1 MSKKKN
7 ILLQIILSLSIISL
21 VIDLFVNENKSHIFV
36 MIASI
41 LISLVITQLYLER
54 KEMDRIKE
62 ESKEE
67 RWHVVVE
74 MVTLEWQHDKTFTF
88 VKKVTKIRA

>member
-21 VIDLFVNENKSHIFV
+21 VIDLFVNKNKSHIFV

-67 RWHVVVE
+67 
-74 MVTLEWQHDKTFTF
+74 
-88 VKKVTKIRA
+88 

>member
-67 RWHVVVE
+67 R
-74 MVTLEWQHDKTFTF
+74 
-88 VKKVTKIRA
+88 

>member
-7 ILLQIILSLSIISL
+7 ILLQIILSLSIIFL

-67 RWHVVVE
+67 
-74 MVTLEWQHDKTFTF
+74 
-88 VKKVTKIRA
+88 

>member
-36 MIASI
+36 MTASI

-67 RWHVVVE
+67 R
-74 MVTLEWQHDKTFTF
+74 
-88 VKKVTKIRA
+88 

>member
-62 ESKEE
+62 E
-67 RWHVVVE
+67 
-74 MVTLEWQHDKTFTF
+74 
-88 VKKVTKIRA
+88 

>member
-67 RWHVVVE
+67 
-74 MVTLEWQHDKTFTF
+74 
-88 VKKVTKIRA
+88 

>member
-54 KEMDRIKE
+54 KKMDRIKE
-62 ESKEE
+62 E
-67 RWHVVVE
+67 
-74 MVTLEWQHDKTFTF
+74 
-88 VKKVTKIRA
+88 

>member
-54 KEMDRIKE
+54 KKWPTNMTAFAMI
-62 ESKEE
+62 
-67 RWHVVVE
+67 
-74 MVTLEWQHDKTFTF
+74 LAQ
-88 VKKVTKIRA
+88 

>member
-21 VIDLFVNENKSHIFV
+21 GIDLFVNENKSHIFV

-67 RWHVVVE
+67 
-74 MVTLEWQHDKTFTF
+74 
-88 VKKVTKIRA
+88 

>member
-7 ILLQIILSLSIISL
+7 ILLQIILSLSIVSL

-67 RWHVVVE
+67 
-74 MVTLEWQHDKTFTF
+74 
-88 VKKVTKIRA
+88 

>member
-7 ILLQIILSLSIISL
+7 ILLQIILSLSIISF

-67 RWHVVVE
+67 
-74 MVTLEWQHDKTFTF
+74 
-88 VKKVTKIRA
+88 

>member
-54 KEMDRIKE
+54 KKMDRIKE

-67 RWHVVVE
+67 
-74 MVTLEWQHDKTFTF
+74 
-88 VKKVTKIRA
+88 

>member
-62 ESKEE
+62 ESKEG
-67 RWHVVVE
+67 
-74 MVTLEWQHDKTFTF
+74 
-88 VKKVTKIRA
+88 

>member
-62 ESKEE
+62 EVW
-67 RWHVVVE
+67 R
-74 MVTLEWQHDKTFTF
+74 
-88 VKKVTKIRA
+88 KK

>member
-41 LISLVITQLYLER
+41 LIRLVITQLYLER
-54 KEMDRIKE
+54 KEMERIKE

-67 RWHVVVE
+67 REHVVVE
-74 MVTLEWQHDKTFTF
+74 MVTLE
-88 VKKVTKIRA
+88 

>member
-54 KEMDRIKE
+54 KETDRIKE

-67 RWHVVVE
+67 
-74 MVTLEWQHDKTFTF
+74 
-88 VKKVTKIRA
+88 

>member
-41 LISLVITQLYLER
+41 LISLVITQLYLE
-54 KEMDRIKE
+54 
-62 ESKEE
+62 
-67 RWHVVVE
+67 
-74 MVTLEWQHDKTFTF
+74 
-88 VKKVTKIRA
+88 KKWIG

>member
-21 VIDLFVNENKSHIFV
+21 GIDLFVNENKSHIFV

-41 LISLVITQLYLER
+41 LISLVITQLNLER
-54 KEMDRIKE
+54 KKWIG
-62 ESKEE
+62 
-67 RWHVVVE
+67 
-74 MVTLEWQHDKTFTF
+74 
-88 VKKVTKIRA
+88 

>member
-21 VIDLFVNENKSHIFV
+21 GIDLFVNENKSHIFV
-36 MIASI
+36 MLASI

-67 RWHVVVE
+67 
-74 MVTLEWQHDKTFTF
+74 
-88 VKKVTKIRA
+88 

>member
-54 KEMDRIKE
+54 KEMDGIKE

-67 RWHVVVE
+67 R
-74 MVTLEWQHDKTFTF
+74 
-88 VKKVTKIRA
+88 

>member
-54 KEMDRIKE
+54 KKWIG
-62 ESKEE
+62 
-67 RWHVVVE
+67 
-74 MVTLEWQHDKTFTF
+74 
-88 VKKVTKIRA
+88 

>member
-21 VIDLFVNENKSHIFV
+21 VVDLFVNENKSHIFV

-67 RWHVVVE
+67 R
-74 MVTLEWQHDKTFTF
+74 
-88 VKKVTKIRA
+88 

>member
-54 KEMDRIKE
+54 KKWIGYKKNRKKNE
-62 ESKEE
+62 EGN
-67 RWHVVVE
+67 
-74 MVTLEWQHDKTFTF
+74 TP
-88 VKKVTKIRA
+88 